1 MKQFF
6 IMGIVAGLALA
17 SLAQA
22 SVTNY
27 TFATSDK
34 LVSQGATYCPTYST
48 PAACN
53 NLPTVGVYAE
63 QTSGANG
70 TFVTPVETGSWW
82 DQQSTENGLFTVTD
96 SPNNFGTGIAPY
108 NPSEGTSGGTFS
120 SQDGITDDASGAGHN
135 DNILLLQLS
144 DIPANST
151 LSLLLQAGV
160 EGDSFTVYTSTGA
173 MPTSLSGM
181 TGGMTNDG
189 TFDVDEKGGDQKN
202 GSSQPSTPQVT
213 GLTITGLNAST
224 TGWIAIQADCH
235 YLLLD
240 TLTINSPT
248 AATPEPRF
256 YGILLTGLLALA
268 GAFYQRRRAQA
279 SA

>member
-1 MKQFF
+1 MKQFS

-22 SVTNY
+22 SVTY

-34 LVSQGATYCPTYST
+34 QVSQGATYCPTYST
-48 PAACN
+48 TCSN
-53 NLPTVGVYAE
+53 VSTVGVYAE
-63 QTSGANG
+63 QTSGPNG
-70 TFVTPVETGSWW
+70 TFVTPVQTGPWW
-82 DQQSTENGLFTVTD
+82 DQQSTESGLFTVID
-96 SPNNFGTGIAPY
+96 SPNDFGTGIAPY
-108 NPSEGTSGGTFS
+108 NPVDGSSGSFS
-120 SQDGITDDASGAGHN
+120 NQQGITDGATDANGN
-135 DNILLLQLS
+135 DNILLLKLS

-160 EGDSFTVYTSTGA
+160 EGDSFTVYTSSGS
-173 MPTSLSGM
+173 MPTSLS
-181 TGGMTNDG
+181 GMTNDG

-202 GSSQPSTPQVT
+202 GSSQPTTPQVT
-213 GLTITGLNAST
+213 GLTIAGLNSST

-240 TLTINSPT
+240 TLSIGSP

-268 GAFYQRRRAQA
+268 GASYQRRRARA
-279 SA
+279 NA

>member
-1 MKQFF
+1 MKQFSL
-6 IMGIVAGLALA
+6 MGIVAGLALA

-22 SVTNY
+22 SVTTY

-34 LVSQGATYCPTYST
+34 LVSQGSTYCPTYST
-48 PAACN
+48 SCSNEPS
-53 NLPTVGVYAE
+53 VGVYAE
-63 QTSGANG
+63 QTTGSHG
-70 TFVTPVETGSWW
+70 TFVTPVTTWNG
-82 DQQSTENGLFTVTD
+82 QSTENGLFTVIDT
-96 SPNNFGTGIAPY
+96 PNDYGTGIAPY
-108 NPSEGTSGGTFS
+108 NPSDGSGNNYGN
-120 SQDGITDDASGAGHN
+120 QQGITDDADNTASWPSNMGGN
-135 DNILLLQLS
+135 DNILLLKLS

-173 MPTSLSGM
+173 LPTSL
-181 TGGMTNDG
+181 GGMTDDG

-202 GSSQPSTPQVT
+202 GSSQPGTSQVS
-213 GLTITGLNAST
+213 GLTINGLDAGA

-248 AATPEPRF
+248 AATPEPRY
-256 YGILLTGLLALA
+256 YGILLSLFLVLA
-268 GAFYQRRRAQA
+268 GVLYQRRRAQA
-279 SA
+279 NA